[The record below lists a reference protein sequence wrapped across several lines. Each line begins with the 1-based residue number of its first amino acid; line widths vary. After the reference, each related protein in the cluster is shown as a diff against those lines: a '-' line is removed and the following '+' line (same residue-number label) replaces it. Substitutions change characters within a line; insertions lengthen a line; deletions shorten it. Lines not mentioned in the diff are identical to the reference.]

1 MGIMHGSDEAQLAG
15 REAVHDFDFA
25 ATAGPGPCMISISLG
40 LWAHE
45 PCMISISRLAWLARS
60 REGLFAVGAARAGAV
75 KDFPRPQP
83 SWPPAERQFP
93 LGQAAGRDRIGE
105 VFFAVNDFS
114 RLRPEKSFTA
124 RARPG
129 WLAEEPCMT
138 FISRRPK

>member
-1 MGIMHGSDEAQLAG
+1 MHGSDEAQLAG
-15 REAVHDFDFA
+15 REAVHDFYFA
-25 ATAGPGPCMISISLG
+25 AAAGPGPCMIFISLG

-45 PCMISISRLAWLARS
+45 PCMIFISRLAWLARS

-75 KDFPRPQP
+75 KDFSRPQP

-93 LGQAAGRDRIGE
+93 LGQAAGRARIGE

-129 WLAEEPCMT
+129 WLAEEPCMI